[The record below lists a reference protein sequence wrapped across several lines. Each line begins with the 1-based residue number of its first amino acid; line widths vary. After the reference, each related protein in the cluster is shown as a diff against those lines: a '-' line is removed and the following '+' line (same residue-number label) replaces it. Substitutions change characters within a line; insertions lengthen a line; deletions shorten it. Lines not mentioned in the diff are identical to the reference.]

1 VECNGKALDKNKFQ
15 ISEKILSFESPASN
29 AGQKDL
35 HVTVH
40 NRSIGRSN
48 TYTKPYHSH
57 GIILYLFKYAKKNEF
72 IFVDDHPDPCGVMNE
87 D

>member
-1 VECNGKALDKNKFQ
+1 VECNGKDLDKNKFQ

-40 NRSIGRSN
+40 NRSIGRLV

-57 GIILYLFKYAKKNEF
+57 SIILCLFKFTKTNEF
-72 IFVDDHPDPCGVMNE
+72 FFVDDHPDPCGVMNE